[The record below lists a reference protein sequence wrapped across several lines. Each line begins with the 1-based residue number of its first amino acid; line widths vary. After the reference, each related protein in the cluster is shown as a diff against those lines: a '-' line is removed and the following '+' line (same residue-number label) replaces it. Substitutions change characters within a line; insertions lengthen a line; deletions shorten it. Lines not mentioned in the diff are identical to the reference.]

1 MGLIRKHRSHHGF
14 HALGRIGRIGKLSGV
29 DLFISLAAAMV
40 NTIWAVY
47 LYSFLQSNVAVGFFS
62 ALLTVVGFFSYFLFI
77 PLMEKADKGKIY
89 FYAGI
94 MYFISYLLFAIN
106 RNVYVLLGLAIITT
120 VLISIK
126 VTCFGIIVRDSSEKN
141 NLSKNEG
148 IVYTFF
154 NLAYVIGPLL
164 AGYLTTYFDTSIIF
178 YVAAGF
184 IIIGL
189 VLFKSAKIEDK
200 GGKKKIDKSMI
211 KNFFDFFRSKDRI
224 VAYLLGAGVS
234 VWWML
239 IYLFVP
245 LWMLESGFQ
254 EFHIGYFMFAVA
266 IPLILFEYLFSRM
279 TNKKGFKKM
288 FLMGHIILAVIAVVC
303 FFMTNDLAI
312 LGLLVL
318 ASCGI
323 AMTEPTTEAYFLDIL
338 RGKEQYRFYGPYN
351 TALDVGSFIG
361 KIAGS
366 VTLIF
371 LPFKFIFLVIGGIM
385 FLLFLLSFR
394 VRKIIEAKR

>member
-1 MGLIRKHRSHHGF
+1 MGLIRKYRGHHGF
-14 HALGRIGRIGKLSGV
+14 HGLGRIGKLSGV
-29 DLFISLAAAMV
+29 EMFISLAAAMV

-47 LYSFLQSNVAVGFFS
+47 LYSFLQSDVVVGFFS
-62 ALLTVVGFFSYFLFI
+62 AVLTVVGFFSYFLFI
-77 PLMEKADKGKIY
+77 PLMERADKGKIY
-89 FYAGI
+89 FYAGVL
-94 MYFISYLLFAIN
+94 YFISYILFALN
-106 RNVYVLLGLAIITT
+106 RNVYVLIGLAVITT
-120 VLISIK
+120 ILITIK

-164 AGYLTTYFDTSIIF
+164 AGYLTTYFNNDVIF
-178 YVAAGF
+178 FVAAGF
-184 IIIGL
+184 LLVGL
-189 VLFKSAKIEDK
+189 IFFKSAQIEDK
-200 GGKKKIDKSMI
+200 GGKKKVDKNMI

-224 VAYLLGAGVS
+224 IAYMLGAGVS
-234 VWWML
+234 IWWML

-254 EFHIGYFMFAVA
+254 ESHIGYFMFAVA
-266 IPLILFEYLFSRM
+266 IPLILFEYMFSRM

-288 FLMGHIILAVIAVVC
+288 FLTGHIVLAIIAVIC
-303 FFMTNDLAI
+303 FFITNDFMI

-371 LPFKFIFLVIGGIM
+371 LPFKYIFLVIGGFM

-394 VRKIIEAKR
+394 VRRIIEAKR